1 MADPACLFLGGGEVL
16 GKPLIIE
23 SVRMDASERGIL
35 QQKFIIKASVNFDEG
50 KFWWVNLDAAVQGQS
65 LL

>member
-1 MADPACLFLGGGEVL
+1 MADPACLLLGGGEVL
-16 GKPLIIE
+16 GKPLVIE

-50 KFWWVNLDAAVQGQS
+50 KF
-65 LL
+65 